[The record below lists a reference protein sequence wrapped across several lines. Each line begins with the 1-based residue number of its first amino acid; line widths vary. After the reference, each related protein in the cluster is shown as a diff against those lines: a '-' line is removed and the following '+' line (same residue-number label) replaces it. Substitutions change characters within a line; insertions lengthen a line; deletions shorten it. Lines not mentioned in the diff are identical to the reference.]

1 MTHKPFPLTAALV
14 AALTLAVPLT
24 SAAQTADPDA
34 PRTDRTRLF
43 KAGGLGCVSGSALA
57 LLTGKRDRALAAC
70 AAGAAVGATTSYVQQ
85 QRELADETAQAAR
98 AAGIQAEVVTTET
111 TVDGEKQPV
120 LESLPLVYDPA
131 DMKRMDAATQNFFD
145 KLAALL
151 SKSSNGLT
159 VRFEGRDAVACQVP
173 IVELAKRGALAKVT
187 VDDRCGS
194 GDHRIVVTPVP
205 DVR

>member
-1 MTHKPFPLTAALV
+1 
-14 AALTLAVPLT
+14 
-24 SAAQTADPDA
+24 
-34 PRTDRTRLF
+34 
-43 KAGGLGCVSGSALA
+43 
-57 LLTGKRDRALAAC
+57 
-70 AAGAAVGATTSYVQQ
+70 
-85 QRELADETAQAAR
+85 LADETAQAAR
-98 AAGIQAEVVTTET
+98 AAGIQAEVVTTEA

-120 LESLPLVYDPA
+120 LESLPLAYDPA
-131 DMKRMDAATQNFFD
+131 DMKRMNPATQNFFD

-159 VRFEGRDAVACQVP
+159 VRFEGRDAAACQVP

-194 GDHRIVVTPVP
+194 GEHRIVVTPVP

>member
-1 MTHKPFPLTAALV
+1 MKHRFFSLTAALV
-14 AALTLAVPLT
+14 AAMTLAAPL
-24 SAAQTADPDA
+24 SSFAQNPEPEA

-85 QRELADETAQAAR
+85 QRELADEAAEAAR
-98 AAGIQAEVVTTET
+98 AAGMRADVVTTEAT
-111 TVDGEKQPV
+111 IDGERQPV
-120 LESLPLVYDPA
+120 LESLPLAYDPA
-131 DMKRMDAATQNFFD
+131 DMKRLDAATQTFFD

-151 SKSSNGLT
+151 NKSSNGLT
-159 VRFEGRDAVACQVP
+159 VRFEGRDVVACQVP
-173 IVELAKRGALAKVT
+173 IVELAKRGALSKVT
-187 VDDRCGS
+187 VDDHCGQ